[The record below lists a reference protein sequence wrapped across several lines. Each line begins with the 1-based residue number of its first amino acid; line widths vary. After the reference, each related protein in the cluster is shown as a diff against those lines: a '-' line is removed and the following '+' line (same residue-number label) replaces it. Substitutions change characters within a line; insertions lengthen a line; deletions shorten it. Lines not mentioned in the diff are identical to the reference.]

1 MSKIYCI
8 MGKSSTGKDTIYKKL
23 MNDGDL
29 SLKRIVPYTTRPIRE
44 GEQEGVEYH
53 FTDVNT
59 LNVLKKENKVIEC
72 REYHTVYGEWY
83 YFTVK
88 DSQIDLSRNDYL
100 VIGTLESYIMMRD
113 YFGKEVIVPI
123 YIEIEDGE
131 RLTRALNREKTQSVP
146 KYEEMCRRF
155 IADSKDF
162 SEEKLKEAGIEHRFS
177 NVSLDECI
185 GEIKNFI
192 GQNSRQ
198 N

>member
-162 SEEKLKEAGIEHRFS
+162 SEEKLKEAGIGHRFV
-177 NVSLDECI
+177 NNSLDECI